1 MIVHKTLGFKQTKWI
16 SPMNTIELFRYSPTM
31 GSILGN
37 LMFNELKH
45 CFTIQG
51 TIATTTINDA
61 QEERLA
67 IAKVTD
73 LAISIVCMKCP
84 VLFQCIRSI
93 YIDKSNLKFISAI
106 QISNHLQCETKTS
119 SACCMFLC
127 QRNQR
132 YPCRAFPLFPLFITS
147 AVADIWGT
155 CAERNPQRNHW
166 GTLDLK
172 MGDPLL
178 WRFF

>member
-106 QISNHLQCETKTS
+106 QISNHLQCEKKHLQLVACFFVRGTNATHAVLSHCSHCSSPRPLQTS
-119 SACCMFLC
+119 GEPAQSGI
-127 QRNQR
+127 RNG
-132 YPCRAFPLFPLFITS
+132 I
-147 AVADIWGT
+147 IG
-155 CAERNPQRNHW
+155 ERW
-166 GTLDLK
+166 I
-172 MGDPLL
+172 
-178 WRFF
+178 